1 MHNNDNTDEI
11 DYTSD
16 ETSNDEDDIQ
26 GIDEEMKITP
36 NIEKKLKQM
45 NENGSEVDFD
55 NDNDDEDILD
65 LYENDEK
72 NGTVTA
78 HDLSNVDMESSSNND
93 SNLDALDDLKKESIV
108 SISQIIRAIKSK
120 VMCSSSSSSHLIETI
135 TEDKIRNLLLQKHY
149 MTFTEL
155 IQYFLPKTEYLR
167 IKEIKEDVVQK

>member
-65 LYENDEK
+65 L
-72 NGTVTA
+72 
-78 HDLSNVDMESSSNND
+78 
-93 SNLDALDDLKKESIV
+93 
-108 SISQIIRAIKSK
+108 
-120 VMCSSSSSSHLIETI
+120 
-135 TEDKIRNLLLQKHY
+135 
-149 MTFTEL
+149 
-155 IQYFLPKTEYLR
+155 
-167 IKEIKEDVVQK
+167 